1 MVVRAHEDFMAR
13 NSFQRRSNSSTFVV
27 VFLVAIAGAG
37 FLLLRQL
44 RLPPPASID
53 VASDHAAIGRRTQV
67 TVTVREPKLGLEHAI
82 VTVNGAGFDNKVV
95 ASVTRDA
102 VSAQGRGSAG
112 DDVRNDIVMRFA
124 LGKDT
129 MAEIKPGTLTLD
141 ITVQARGT
149 KLRRPPPVVV
159 QRKFEVRLDP
169 PPIRPTS
176 QFVHPAQ
183 GGAEAVVYE
192 VGPTAKKDGVQV
204 GPWFFPGF
212 PLPGAPSGSGQRFAL
227 FAIPYDMDVSVPEAK
242 NQILLIA
249 EDDLG
254 NRNTAQFVN
263 KLFPRP
269 LHKDVIDLKDSLMKK
284 VTEEIYAKTPELTRK
299 GTMLEDYLQLNGDLR
314 RRNMNELVQLAQKSQ
329 PKFLWTDT
337 FLRMHNA
344 ALKGSFA
351 DRRAYMAG
359 GKQVDTQD
367 HLGFD
372 LASLERAPVQAA
384 NAGRVVLARYLGIFG
399 NCVVVD
405 HGYGLMSLYAHLS
418 SIGVKDGDAV
428 GRGQELGR
436 SGATGLAGGDHLH
449 FTLLLAGLPVTPI
462 EWWDPHW
469 IQDRLKLK
477 LGDAL
482 PFKPSS

>member
-1 MVVRAHEDFMAR
+1 MAR
-13 NSFQRRSNSSTFVV
+13 SSFHQRSNSSFVIV
-27 VFLVAIAGAG
+27 LLVAVAGAA

-44 RLPPPASID
+44 RLPVPASID
-53 VASDHAAIGRRTQV
+53 VTSDHAAIGRKTTV
-67 TVTVREPKLGLEHAI
+67 TVTAREPKLGLEHAV
-82 VTVNGAGFDNKVV
+82 VTVDGAGFSKKIV
-95 ASVTRDA
+95 ASVTRDP
-102 VSAQGRGSAG
+102 VSVQGHG
-112 DDVRNDIVMRFA
+112 DVRDDIVMHFA
-124 LGKDT
+124 LGRDT
-129 MAEIKPGTLTLD
+129 MADIKPGTLTLE

-149 KLRRPPPVVV
+149 KLRHPPPVVV

-183 GGAEAVVYE
+183 GGAEVVVYE
-192 VGPTAKKDGVQV
+192 VGPQAKKDGVQV
-204 GPWFFPGF
+204 GAWFFPGS
-212 PLPGAPSGSGQRFAL
+212 PLPGAAAGSGQRFAL
-227 FAIPYDMDVSVPEAK
+227 FAIPYDMDISVPEAK
-242 NQILLIA
+242 DKILLIA

-269 LHKDVIDLKDSLMKK
+269 LHRDVIDLKDSLMKK
-284 VTEEIYAKTPELTRK
+284 VTEEIYAKTPDLVRK
-299 GTMLEDYLQLNGDLR
+299 GNLLDDYLQLNGDLR

-329 PKFLWTDT
+329 PKFLWSDT

-384 NAGRVVLARYLGIFG
+384 NAGKVVLARYFGIFG

-418 SIGVKDGDAV
+418 SIGVKDGDPV
-428 GRGQELGR
+428 TRGQEVGR

-482 PFKPSS
+482 PYKPSA